1 MWASK
6 SKLFITM
13 QWQLLSQH
21 LRNNF
26 WRMLPCFFSIRFACL
41 IGASTL
47 LLACANTTRS
57 GAVGINR
64 SQFMVVSSAEV
75 ERISA
80 ASFNEQ
86 NQKAREK
93 HILITS
99 GPSYERLKSISNR
112 LIAQTEIFRDDT
124 RQWNWQLSLINAPTL
139 NASCAPG
146 GKITFYTGLIE
157 QLNLTDDE
165 IAAIMGHEI
174 AHALREHGRERL
186 SQALAQNALVNI
198 ASASGYGIAASAAN
212 QAAQY
217 VLVLPNSRQNESEAD
232 AIGLELAAR
241 AGYNPEAA
249 ISVWKK
255 MIKAT
260 EGKNPP
266 EFLSTHPS
274 GETRIEQ
281 LSALMPAVM
290 PLYKQAPKLGGK

>member
-1 MWASK
+1 MSHK
-6 SKLFITM
+6 QFSNRVVITIA
-13 QWQLLSQH
+13 LS
-21 LRNNF
+21 
-26 WRMLPCFFSIRFACL
+26 SV
-41 IGASTL
+41 

-64 SQFMVVSSAEV
+64 SQFMMISSAEV
-75 ERISA
+75 DRLSAISY
-80 ASFNEQ
+80 NEQ

-93 HILITS
+93 HILLTS
-99 GPSYERLKSISNR
+99 GPAYDRLKTISNR
-112 LIAQTEIFRDDT
+112 LIQQTIVFRDDT
-124 RQWNWQLSLINAPTL
+124 RQWDWQVVLINAPIL
-139 NASCAPG
+139 NATCAPG
-146 GKITFYTGLIE
+146 GKITFYTGLID

-186 SQALAQNALVNI
+186 SQAMAQNLLTNI
-198 ASASGYGIAASAAN
+198 AAASGYGSSASAAN
-212 QAAQY
+212 QVAQY

-241 AGYNPEAA
+241 AGYNPQAA

-260 EGKNPP
+260 EGKTSP

-274 GETRIEQ
+274 GQTRIEQ
-281 LSALMPAVM
+281 LTALMPEVE
-290 PLYKQAPKLGGK
+290 PLYQAAQKPKSRAQ

>member
-1 MWASK
+1 MSHK
-6 SKLFITM
+6 QFSNRVVITIA
-13 QWQLLSQH
+13 LS
-21 LRNNF
+21 
-26 WRMLPCFFSIRFACL
+26 SV
-41 IGASTL
+41 

-64 SQFMVVSSAEV
+64 SQFMMISSAEV
-75 ERISA
+75 DRLSAISY
-80 ASFNEQ
+80 NEQ

-93 HILITS
+93 HILLTS
-99 GPSYERLKSISNR
+99 GPAYDRLKTISNR
-112 LIAQTEIFRDDT
+112 LIQQTIVFRDDT
-124 RQWNWQLSLINAPTL
+124 RQWDWQVVLINAPIL
-139 NASCAPG
+139 NATCAPG
-146 GKITFYTGLIE
+146 GKITFYTGLID

-186 SQALAQNALVNI
+186 SQAMAQNLLTNI
-198 ASASGYGIAASAAN
+198 AAVSGYGSSASAAN
-212 QAAQY
+212 QVAQY

-241 AGYNPEAA
+241 AGYNPQAA

-260 EGKNPP
+260 EGKTSP

-274 GETRIEQ
+274 GQTRIEQ
-281 LSALMPAVM
+281 LTALMPEVE
-290 PLYKQAPKLGGK
+290 PLYRDSVKSKNKP